1 MSKIFDLV
9 GSNGTY
15 TDNQGQEKTRWIKC
29 GAVFKSDQGNVSV
42 KLEAVPTYRNEN
54 GELWLNCF
62 VPQQQQQQGGDANFG
77 RPAPGQGAPQGFRQ
91 RPAPQPAMAGAPP
104 PAAPMQPQ
112 QGAGM
117 HPSPSN
123 PMPTPAPM
131 PSSPQGPVPTTA
143 DGQQGFAPLTDDDIP
158 F

>member
-62 VPQQQQQQGGDANFG
+62 VPQQQQQQQGGDANFG

-104 PAAPMQPQ
+104 PMAQQQPAAAVMPQGAPMP
-112 QGAGM
+112 
-117 HPSPSN
+117 P
-123 PMPTPAPM
+123 PM